1 MLPLDTIYNE
11 DCLQGMRRMGDGTV
25 DCIVCDPPY
34 LLENQ
39 GGGLWG
45 KQENNDHYTHRLT
58 RKGMDKLGSMKDGI
72 TEEVL
77 DEMCR
82 VMKRVN
88 IYIFCSQ
95 RQIQQYLDYFVTR
108 RRCNW
113 NLLCWHKSNPIP
125 ACGNKYLNDT
135 EYILFFRE
143 KGVRIYG
150 SYETKRTYYV
160 TLRNQEDNVRYHHPT
175 VKPLGIVE
183 NLIVNSTELGGGSS
197 RPVHRHGHYGSGLH
211 QAGPSLYRL
220 RTGQGL
226 LSDGHGAHRRAA
238 AHAVAVVN
246 YKGTFR
252 LSDSN
257 TMLASALPSVRK
269 VKTATAGLTTN

>member
-34 LLENQ
+34 LLDNQ
-39 GGGLWG
+39 GGGFWSKNEDATANRYNARG
-45 KQENNDHYTHRLT
+45 T
-58 RKGMDKLGSMKDGI
+58 RKGMDRLGAIKDGI

-95 RQIQQYLDYFVTR
+95 RQILPYLDYFVTR

-150 SYETKRTYYV
+150 SYETKPRGKR
-160 TLRNQEDNVRYHHPT
+160 LKE
-175 VKPLGIVE
+175 
-183 NLIVNSTELGGGSS
+183 S
-197 RPVHRHGHYGSGLH
+197 RI
-211 QAGPSLYRL
+211 
-220 RTGQGL
+220 
-226 LSDGHGAHRRAA
+226 
-238 AHAVAVVN
+238 
-246 YKGTFR
+246 
-252 LSDSN
+252 
-257 TMLASALPSVRK
+257 
-269 VKTATAGLTTN
+269 

>member
-39 GGGLWG
+39 GGGFWS
-45 KQENNDHYTHRLT
+45 KNEDPTVNHYNARGT
-58 RKGMDKLGSMKDGI
+58 RKGMDRLGTIKDGI

-113 NLLCWHKSNPIP
+113 NLLTWHKTNPIP

-183 NLIVNSTELGGGSS
+183 NFIVNSTELGGGSS
-197 RPVHRHGHYGSGLH
+197 RPVHRHGHYGHRLH
-211 QAGPSLYRL
+211 QARPSLCRL
-220 RTGQGL
+220 RDRRGAL
-226 LSDGHGAHRRAA
+226 PHRHRAHRRTTQNAD
-238 AHAVAVVN
+238 AVLN
-246 YKGTFR
+246 
-252 LSDSN
+252 S
-257 TMLASALPSVRK
+257 
-269 VKTATAGLTTN
+269 